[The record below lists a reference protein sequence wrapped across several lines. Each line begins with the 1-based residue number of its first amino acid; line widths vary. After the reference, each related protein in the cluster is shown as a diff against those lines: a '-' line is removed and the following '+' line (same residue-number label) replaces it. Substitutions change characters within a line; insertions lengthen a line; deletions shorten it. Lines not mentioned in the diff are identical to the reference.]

1 MPAGGPAPCI
11 AFTILGFTIQ
21 EYERTK
27 AMRTKRTAERKSSLV
42 IGLLVILSLL
52 LGACAAP
59 AAAPAEQ
66 PAEAPAEAAAP
77 AAGETVE
84 IEYWQYNFDVR
95 IDAMNQLIEQFEA
108 ENPNIK
114 VIHNSDVP
122 YDDFRNKIAAS
133 VPAGVGPDVATLFYG
148 WQSAWIDAGYL
159 VPLPE
164 DVFAPDMVAD
174 QFSPLAQA
182 GYVEGELYSLPTAV
196 RTLALFYNKD
206 LMEAAGLD
214 PESPPTTLQELEE
227 QAVACTVLNDDGT
240 YEIMGFPVSPTG
252 QAHHWF
258 REVLLRQ
265 FGQQPYS
272 DDGTQVLWNASDG
285 GYAAWNEFLKFETEL
300 KTGDWRLFDE
310 DPNFFLN
317 GHACF
322 HIDGSFR
329 LGTIASSAPD
339 LNFGVTELPEHN
351 GIKSTFGSY
360 WTHGITKKAAEDPA
374 RFDAAVKFLQFITT
388 PDAGRL
394 WVDVTGE
401 LPAQL
406 EAAND
411 PALLEDPKLGAFIA
425 GLPYA
430 HATFFV
436 DESKDRQAILDAYD
450 AVTLTGADPAAEL
463 DFAVETV
470 QELLDEFWAS
480 H

>member
-1 MPAGGPAPCI
+1 
-11 AFTILGFTIQ
+11 
-21 EYERTK
+21 
-27 AMRTKRTAERKSSLV
+27 MRTKRISLFL
-42 IGLLVILSLL
+42 GLLVTLSLL
-52 LGACAAP
+52 LAACAPAVAP
-59 AAAPAEQ
+59 APAGA

-77 AAGETVE
+77 AAEGPIE
-84 IEYWQYNFDVR
+84 IEYWQYNFGAR

-108 ENPNIK
+108 ENPDIK
-114 VIHNSDVP
+114 VIHNSDIP

-148 WQSAWIDAGYL
+148 WQTAWIDAGYL
-159 VPLPE
+159 VPLPD
-164 DVFAPDMVAD
+164 DVFTAEMVAEE
-174 QFSPLAQA
+174 FSPLAQA
-182 GYVEGELYSLPTAV
+182 GYVDGVLYTLPTAV

-206 LMEAAGLD
+206 LMAAAGLD
-214 PESPPTTLQELEE
+214 PENPPKTLQELEE
-227 QAVACTVLNDDGT
+227 QAVACTQLNADGS
-240 YEIMGFPVSPTG
+240 YAIMGFPVSPSG
-252 QAHHWF
+252 QGHHWF

-272 DDGTQVLWNASDG
+272 DDNTQVLWNASEG

-300 KTGDWRLFDE
+300 KTGNWRLFDE
-310 DPNFFLN
+310 DPNFFLS

-329 LGTIASSAPD
+329 LGTIAANAPD
-339 LNFGVTELPEHN
+339 LNFGVAELPEHN

-374 RFDAAVKFLQFITT
+374 RMAAAVKFLQFITT
-388 PDAGRL
+388 PEAGRL

-401 LPAQL
+401 LPAQV
-406 EAAND
+406 EAASD
-411 PALLEDPKLGAFIA
+411 PALLADPKLGAFIA

-470 QELLDEFWAS
+470 QEMLDEFWAGR
-480 H
+480 